1 MSDQMK
7 QIAQRIRTLREISDY
22 TVAEVAGFTGL
33 SDADYESY
41 ESGVVDIPISLL
53 LKLSQLFKVDT
64 TTILT
69 GDMPRL
75 NVCAVTRKDKGITI
89 DRNNHYFYK
98 NLAYNFTHRHRD
110 PVRDAEAQAHTLLY
124 PGRDRGGAGRREHRI
139 FRGLPGGIF
148 RVHPIRGDYP
158 PEGNHGARE
167 RPLRR
172 GHGGTG
178 REPDG
183 FRFPAGLQG

>member
-22 TVAEVAGFTGL
+22 TVAEVAGFAGL
-33 SDADYESY
+33 AEADYESY

-98 NLAYNFTHRHRD
+98 NLAYNFTNRKIEPLLVTVVPGNNPEMSTNSHDGHEFNYVLEGRI
-110 PVRDAEAQAHTLLY
+110 VVTIGKQEFVLEA
-124 PGRDRGGAGRREHRI
+124 
-139 FRGLPGGIF
+139 
-148 RVHPIRGDYP
+148 GDSV
-158 PEGNHGARE
+158 
-167 RPLRR
+167 
-172 GHGGTG
+172 
-178 REPDG
+178 
-183 FRFPAGLQG
+183 

>member
-75 NVCAVTRKDKGITI
+75 NVCAVTRKVVTPMIWAFTLWPRLWVMSWRPSLNKT
-89 DRNNHYFYK
+89 
-98 NLAYNFTHRHRD
+98 LQSSVEQNFS
-110 PVRDAEAQAHTLLY
+110 
-124 PGRDRGGAGRREHRI
+124 
-139 FRGLPGGIF
+139 
-148 RVHPIRGDYP
+148 PIRLK
-158 PEGNHGARE
+158 R
-167 RPLRR
+167 
-172 GHGGTG
+172 
-178 REPDG
+178 
-183 FRFPAGLQG
+183 

>member
-33 SDADYESY
+33 SEADYESY

-98 NLAYNFTHRHRD
+98 NLAYNFTHRKIEPLLVTVIPGNNPDMATNSHDGHEFNYVLEGRLRLKVGEQD
-110 PVRDAEAQAHTLLY
+110 MILEPGDSAYYASRNPHAMQA
-124 PGRDRGGAGRREHRI
+124 AGDETCKFLAMVI
-139 FRGLPGGIF
+139 P
-148 RVHPIRGDYP
+148 
-158 PEGNHGARE
+158 
-167 RPLRR
+167 
-172 GHGGTG
+172 
-178 REPDG
+178 
-183 FRFPAGLQG
+183 